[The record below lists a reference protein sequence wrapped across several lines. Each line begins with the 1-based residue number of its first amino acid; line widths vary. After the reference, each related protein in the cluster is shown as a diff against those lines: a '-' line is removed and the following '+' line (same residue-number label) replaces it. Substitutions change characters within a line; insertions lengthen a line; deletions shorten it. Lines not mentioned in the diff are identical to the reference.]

1 MNETLKILKNINKRI
16 NFSARYVEPHQ
27 FQNYLV
33 EEFAL
38 HIEKQLSFDID
49 RCNIIADALFN
60 DTITD
65 CDVCFNYTDRYFKS
79 NKHIPLKHFNQCG
92 GEYLNQ
98 YGREYLNSSEYGG
111 YNANE
116 FSYKLKL
123 IQDCEYL
130 IKDMVQNRILEITN
144 KSYSGVN
151 YKLTENFIQNNNLC
165 L

>member
-16 NFSARYVEPHQ
+16 NFSARYIEPHQ

-60 DTITD
+60 NIITD
-65 CDVCFNYTDRYFKS
+65 CDVCCNYADRYFKS
-79 NKHIPLKHFNQCG
+79 NKHIPLKPS
-92 GEYLNQ
+92 NQ
-98 YGREYLNSSEYGG
+98 YSYEYLNSSEYGG
-111 YNANE
+111 YDANE
-116 FSYKLKL
+116 FSHKLKL

-151 YKLTENFIQNNNLC
+151 YKLTENFIENNNLC